1 MITKKGKKVIVFTV
15 GVFDFIHIGHL
26 NFLRKAKLRGTYLKV
41 AVQKNIKKYKPEAE
55 TVYTLSQR
63 IDFLRSLKFVDEVII
78 YNDVDKIIKKVKFDI
93 FAKGPD
99 QVHKGFQNAVEYS
112 KKKGKKVV
120 TISRTKN
127 ISSSKLRYLINNLE
141 L

>member
-1 MITKKGKKVIVFTV
+1 MITKTRKKIIVFTV

-26 NFLRKAKLRGTYLKV
+26 NFLRKAKSKGTYLIV

-55 TVYTLSQR
+55 TIYTLSQR
-63 IDFLRSLKFVDEVII
+63 IDFLKALKFVDEVVI
-78 YNDVDKIIKKVKFDI
+78 YNDVDKIIKKIKFDI

-99 QVHKGFQNAVEYS
+99 QIHKGFQNAIDYCAN
-112 KKKGKKVV
+112 KGKKVRI
-120 TISRTKN
+120 ISRTKN